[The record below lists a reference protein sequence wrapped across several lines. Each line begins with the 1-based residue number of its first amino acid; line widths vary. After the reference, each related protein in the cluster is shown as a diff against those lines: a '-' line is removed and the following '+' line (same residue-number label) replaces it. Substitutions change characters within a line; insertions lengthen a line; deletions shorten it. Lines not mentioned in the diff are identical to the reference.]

1 MAQLGSAS
9 GLGPEGRRF
18 ESCHSDQYM
27 NTSGSSSIDAIRAAK
42 YISFVSTRKNGTP
55 IATPVWVA
63 PLPHIGPNVFGF
75 TIDANAGKAKRLA
88 HTNTVTVQPCD
99 IRGRIVEGSPI
110 MSGTAVVISGVEAE
124 TVRDAVAHKYGFTY
138 TVFSIYLWFSERFGS
153 HKDQAETAVVVTLN
167 A

>member
-1 MAQLGSAS
+1 
-9 GLGPEGRRF
+9 
-18 ESCHSDQYM
+18 M

-75 TIDANAGKAKRLA
+75 TIDAHAGKAKRLA

-110 MSGTAVVISGVEAE
+110 VSGTAVVISGVKAE

-138 TVFSIYLWFSERFGS
+138 TVFRSTCGS
-153 HKDQAETAVVVTLN
+153 PNDSAAIKTRPKRLLLSR
-167 A
+167 

>member
-1 MAQLGSAS
+1 
-9 GLGPEGRRF
+9 
-18 ESCHSDQYM
+18 M

-75 TIDANAGKAKRLA
+75 TIDAHAGKAKRLA

-110 MSGTAVVISGVEAE
+110 VSGTAVVISGVEAE

-138 TVFSIYLWFSERFGS
+138 KVFSIYLWFSERFGS

>member
-1 MAQLGSAS
+1 
-9 GLGPEGRRF
+9 
-18 ESCHSDQYM
+18 M

-75 TIDANAGKAKRLA
+75 TIDAHAGKAKRLA

-110 MSGTAVVISGVEAE
+110 VSGTAVVISGVEAE

-138 TVFSIYLWFSERFGS
+138 KVFSNYLWFSERFGS
-153 HKDQAETAVVVTLN
+153 HTDQAETAVVVTLN

>member
-1 MAQLGSAS
+1 
-9 GLGPEGRRF
+9 
-18 ESCHSDQYM
+18 M
-27 NTSGSSSIDAIRAAK
+27 NTSDASALSSVHAAK

-55 IATPVWVA
+55 IATPVWVV
-63 PLPHIGPNVFGF
+63 PLPFLGPNIFGF

-110 MSGTAVVISGVEAE
+110 VSGTAVVISGAEAE
-124 TVRDAVAHKYGFTY
+124 TVRDAVARKYGFTY
-138 TVFSIYLWFSERFGS
+138 KMFSIYLWFSEHFGS
-153 HKDQAETAVVVTLN
+153 SKDQPETAVVVTLN

>member
-1 MAQLGSAS
+1 
-9 GLGPEGRRF
+9 
-18 ESCHSDQYM
+18 M
-27 NTSGSSSIDAIRAAK
+27 NTSGSSPIDAIRAAK

-75 TIDANAGKAKRLA
+75 TIDAHAGKAKRLA

-110 MSGTAVVISGVEAE
+110 VSGTAVVISGVEAE
-124 TVRDAVAHKYGFTY
+124 TVRNAIAHKYGFTY

>member
-1 MAQLGSAS
+1 
-9 GLGPEGRRF
+9 
-18 ESCHSDQYM
+18 M

-110 MSGTAVVISGVEAE
+110 VSGTAVVISGVEAE

-138 TVFSIYLWFSERFGS
+138 KVFSIYLWFSERFGS

>member
-1 MAQLGSAS
+1 
-9 GLGPEGRRF
+9 
-18 ESCHSDQYM
+18 M
-27 NTSGSSSIDAIRAAK
+27 NTSGSSSINAIHAAK

-63 PLPHIGPNVFGF
+63 ALDYLGPNVFGF

-110 MSGTAVVISGVEAE
+110 VSGTAVVISGVEAE

-138 TVFSIYLWFSERFGS
+138 TIFSIYLWFSERFGS

>member
-27 NTSGSSSIDAIRAAK
+27 NTSGSSSIDPIRAAK

-75 TIDANAGKAKRLA
+75 TIDAHAGKAKRLA

-110 MSGTAVVISGVEAE
+110 VSGTAVVISGVEAE

>member
-1 MAQLGSAS
+1 
-9 GLGPEGRRF
+9 
-18 ESCHSDQYM
+18 M
-27 NTSGSSSIDAIRAAK
+27 NTSGSSPIDAIRAAK

-75 TIDANAGKAKRLA
+75 TIDAHAGKAKRLA

-110 MSGTAVVISGVEAE
+110 VSGTAVVISGVEAE

-138 TVFSIYLWFSERFGS
+138 KVFSIYLWFSERFGS

>member
-75 TIDANAGKAKRLA
+75 TIDAHAGKAKRLA

-110 MSGTAVVISGVEAE
+110 VSGTAVVISGVEAE

-167 A
+167 V

>member
-27 NTSGSSSIDAIRAAK
+27 NTSGSPSVNAIHAAK

-63 PLPHIGPNVFGF
+63 PLPSRGPNVFGF

-110 MSGTAVVISGVEAE
+110 VSGTAVVISGVEAE

-138 TVFSIYLWFSERFGS
+138 KVFSIYLWFSEHFGRN
-153 HKDQAETAVVVTLN
+153 KDQPETAVVVTLN

>member
-1 MAQLGSAS
+1 
-9 GLGPEGRRF
+9 
-18 ESCHSDQYM
+18 M

-88 HTNTVTVQPCD
+88 HTNTVSVQPCD

-110 MSGTAVVISGVEAE
+110 VSGTAVVISGVEAE

-167 A
+167 V

>member
-1 MAQLGSAS
+1 
-9 GLGPEGRRF
+9 
-18 ESCHSDQYM
+18 M
-27 NTSGSSSIDAIRAAK
+27 NTSGSPSIHAIHAAK

-63 PLPHIGPNVFGF
+63 PLDYLGPNVFGF
-75 TIDANAGKAKRLA
+75 TINADAGKAKRLA

-110 MSGTAVVISGVEAE
+110 VSGTAVVISGAEAE

-138 TVFSIYLWFSERFGS
+138 TVFSIYLWFSEHFGS
-153 HKDQAETAVVVTLN
+153 NKDQPETAVVVTLN

>member
-1 MAQLGSAS
+1 
-9 GLGPEGRRF
+9 
-18 ESCHSDQYM
+18 M

-110 MSGTAVVISGVEAE
+110 VSGTAVVISGAEAE

-138 TVFSIYLWFSERFGS
+138 TVFSIYLWFSEHFGKN
-153 HKDQAETAVVVTLN
+153 KDQPETAVIVTLN

>member
-1 MAQLGSAS
+1 
-9 GLGPEGRRF
+9 
-18 ESCHSDQYM
+18 M
-27 NTSGSSSIDAIRAAK
+27 NTSGSSSFDAIRAAK

-75 TIDANAGKAKRLA
+75 TIDAHAGKAKRLA

-110 MSGTAVVISGVEAE
+110 VSGTAVVISGVEAE

>member
-1 MAQLGSAS
+1 
-9 GLGPEGRRF
+9 
-18 ESCHSDQYM
+18 M
-27 NTSGSSSIDAIRAAK
+27 NAIHAAK

-63 PLPHIGPNVFGF
+63 PLPSRGPNVFGF

-110 MSGTAVVISGVEAE
+110 VSGIAVVISGVEAE

-138 TVFSIYLWFSERFGS
+138 KVFSIYLWFSEHFGS
-153 HKDQAETAVVVTLN
+153 HKDQPETAVIVTLN